1 MTAACIADD
10 NDERDTLKALLT
22 LAASGLAA
30 EVVDGSKRED
40 AVVHLGRLLGR
51 GPGTVVLSCRGH
63 EVAHRWP
70 DDWQRAVADYA
81 RAVESG
87 DPVTARRDDARGVPA

>member
-70 DDWQRAVADYA
+70 QDWEQVVTDYA
-81 RAVESG
+81 RASATDSTVN
-87 DPVTARRDDARGVPA
+87 VRRGLPA